1 MPTATVSN
9 KGQVTI
15 PKAVRD
21 LMHIH
26 AGDQI
31 DFVVTE
37 HGDVF
42 LRNVSLDV
50 RQLRGLLRHP
60 RRMNVSVEEMNT
72 AILRQHARK
81 LIGIDRSR

>member
-1 MPTATVSN
+1 MPTATVTS

-21 LMHIH
+21 LMQID

-37 HGDVF
+37 RGEV
-42 LRNVSLDV
+42 LVRSVNLDV
-50 RQLRGLLRHP
+50 RELRGLLK
-60 RRMNVSVEEMNT
+60 RRVRRCVNVEEMNA
-72 AILRQHARK
+72 AILREHSTA
-81 LIGIDRSR
+81 S

>member
-1 MPTATVSN
+1 MPTATVTS

-21 LMHIH
+21 LMHIDT
-26 AGDQI
+26 GDQI

-37 HGDVF
+37 RGDILV
-42 LRNVSLDV
+42 RGVNLDI
-50 RQLRGLLRHP
+50 RALRGLLRRP
-60 RRMNVSVEEMNT
+60 RRTNVSVEEMDA

-81 LIGIDRSR
+81 R